1 VSSGRE
7 AERTVEIGVARLLR
21 AHGLGGEIF
30 ASPTTSDAETLFV
43 PGRVFRVAA
52 DGADGPPELVLESA
66 RPHKGGFLLRF
77 LGYVDREG
85 AESLRGLEILLP
97 EDELRP
103 LGENEF
109 FLHQLVG
116 LEAWRTDGERI
127 GPVLEV
133 YELGGQ
139 VLLGIESEGRER
151 LVPFRREL
159 VDRVDLAA
167 GRVWIDPP
175 PGLLEL

>member
-1 VSSGRE
+1 M
-7 AERTVEIGVARLLR
+7 ARLLR
-21 AHGLGGEIF
+21 AHGLDGEIF
-30 ASPTTSDAETLFV
+30 AGPTTSDGEALFV
-43 PGRVFRVAA
+43 PGRVFRVAGGGPE
-52 DGADGPPELVLESA
+52 GAPTELVLESA

-77 LGYVDREG
+77 GGFADREG
-85 AESLRGLEILLP
+85 AESLRGLELALP
-97 EDELRP
+97 EEELRP
-103 LGENEF
+103 LEADEF

-116 LEAWRTDGERI
+116 LDAWRTGGERI
-127 GPVLEV
+127 GPVVDV

-151 LVPFRREL
+151 LVPFRREM
-159 VDRVDLAA
+159 VERVDLPS